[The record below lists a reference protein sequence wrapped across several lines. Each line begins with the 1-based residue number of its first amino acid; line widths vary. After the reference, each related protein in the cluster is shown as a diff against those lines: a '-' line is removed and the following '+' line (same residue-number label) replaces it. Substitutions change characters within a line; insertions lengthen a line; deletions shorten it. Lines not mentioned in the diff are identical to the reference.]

1 MTCVDRSY
9 SFAGGR
15 TGFLLIHGL
24 GGTPVEL
31 KFVAKGLARH
41 GFTVHCCQL
50 GGHCGSEEDLLATGW
65 SDWYA
70 SACAALDRIKQ
81 DCDTVIVGGLSM
93 GAVLALHLAARR
105 PTDVHGL
112 ALYAPTLWYDGWS
125 TPWYRFLIRACM
137 LTRWGQFLFSRIYRF
152 VEKEPYGIKDPY
164 IRAVV
169 IAAMKS
175 GDSTQA
181 GILVTPGEA
190 VRQLCLLVDV
200 VQKELP
206 AITTPALIVQARDDD
221 LSSLT
226 NAEYLQRHLGGLVD
240 TLILD
245 DSYHI
250 VTVDRQRDVVIE
262 GSVAFATLLA
272 SRLQLEQKADEA
284 VRPIV
289 KTRDAARRAARPV
302 TGTP

>member
-1 MTCVDRSY
+1 MAPVDRSY
-9 SFAGGR
+9 SLAGGR

-24 GGTPVEL
+24 GGTPIEL
-31 KFVAKGLARH
+31 KYVAKGLARQ

-50 GGHCGSEEDLLATGW
+50 AGHCGSEADLLATGW
-65 SDWYA
+65 TDWYE
-70 SACAALDRIKQ
+70 SVSAALDRIRQ

-93 GAVLALHLAARR
+93 GAVLALHAAAQR
-105 PTDVHGL
+105 PHDVHGL

-125 TPWYRFLIRACM
+125 TPWYRFIISICMMSRA
-137 LTRWGQFLFSRIYRF
+137 GQFLLSRLYSF
-152 VEKEPYGIKDPY
+152 VEQEPYGIKDPY

-169 IAAMKS
+169 TASLKS

-200 VQKELP
+200 VRPELP
-206 AITTPALIVQARDDD
+206 SIKTPAFLVQAREDD
-221 LSSLT
+221 LSSLK
-226 NAEYLQRHLGGLVD
+226 NSEYLQRHLGGLVD

-250 VTVDRQRDVVIE
+250 VTVDRQRDLVIA

-272 SRLQLEQKADEA
+272 DRLKLEENADEA
-284 VRPIV
+284 VRPIEA
-289 KTRDAARRAARPV
+289 RDARR
-302 TGTP
+302 

>member
-9 SFAGGR
+9 TFAGGR

-31 KFVAKGLARH
+31 KFVAKGLARE

-50 GGHCGSEEDLLATGW
+50 AGHCGSEADLLATGW
-65 SDWYA
+65 PDWYA
-70 SACAALDRIKQ
+70 DVGAALDRIRA

-93 GAVLALHLAARR
+93 GAVLALHLAAER
-105 PTDVHGL
+105 PHDVHGL
-112 ALYAPTLWYDGWS
+112 TLYAPTLWYDGWS

-137 LTRWGQFLFSRIYRF
+137 LTRFGQFMLARVYRF

-164 IRAVV
+164 IRAVI

-200 VQKELP
+200 VRKELP
-206 AITTPALIVQARDDD
+206 AIKTPALVVQAREDD
-221 LSSLT
+221 LSSLR
-226 NAEYLQRHLGGLVD
+226 NAEHLQRHLGGLVD

-250 VTVDRQRDVVIE
+250 VTVDRQRDIVIM

-272 SRLQLEQKADEA
+272 SRLQIEQTA
-284 VRPIV
+284 
-289 KTRDAARRAARPV
+289 DAAVHSLAARNAERQPRPSA
-302 TGTP
+302 GTP